1 MAKKKM
7 EKNKGE
13 DMIYEYVFFYGTLC
27 IIFLGLQG
35 IRPLRRDTALAFL
48 GIGNFN
54 MLIWSAGNHNWE
66 LFLITVLMMIAQL
79 TRVNNDKF

>member
-7 EKNKGE
+7 EKRKGE
-13 DMIYEYVFFYGTLC
+13 HMIYEHIFFYGTLC